1 MGHVAGGVDVDE
13 PANTGDDEEHDH
25 REVVDLEIEAG
36 AEISGHDPGEVL
48 LHPGDILRR
57 KMREFADGF
66 ERGEEGETG
75 RADGYH
81 ADDLVGP
88 LAAEQAV
95 EGRAE

>member
-25 REVVDLEIEAG
+25 GEVVDLEIEPG

-66 ERGEEGETG
+66 ERGEEGEARG
-75 RADGYH
+75 AYGDR
-81 ADDLVGP
+81 ADDLVRP
-88 LAAEQAV
+88 LAAEEAV
-95 EGRAE
+95 NGRSE